1 MDKIYPL
8 DYQKNRK
15 GNARFKIPKT
25 EVIQFLLHYSK
36 SINVLKSKM
45 LGEIVL
51 IKN

>member
-1 MDKIYPL
+1 MDKIYSL

-15 GNARFKIPKT
+15 GNTQFKIPKT
-25 EVIQFLLHYSK
+25 EVIQFLLQYSK
-36 SINVLKSKM
+36 SVNVLKSKM